1 MNNINSRLSMITDNL
16 STAQDARTQA
26 LIELSFTSAQ
36 FTQAEDNQNDLTA
49 LQSIL
54 ATAQGYAAAT

>member
-1 MNNINSRLSMITDNL
+1 MITDNL